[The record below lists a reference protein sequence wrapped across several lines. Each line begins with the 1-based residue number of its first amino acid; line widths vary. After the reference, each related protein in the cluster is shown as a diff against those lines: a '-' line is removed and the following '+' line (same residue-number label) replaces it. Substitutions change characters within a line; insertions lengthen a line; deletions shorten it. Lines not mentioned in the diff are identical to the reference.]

1 MNRKQNMESKP
12 KPHPPAPPPPHHD
25 IPPHVFHEIMA
36 MKDEI
41 GKLKG
46 KIEVIENLLI
56 RKGGDK

>member
-1 MNRKQNMESKP
+1 MKKEP
-12 KPHPPAPPPPHHD
+12 KKHPPAHPPKPHD

-46 KIEVIENLLI
+46 KIEVIENILI
-56 RKGGDK
+56 KKGGDK

>member
-1 MNRKQNMESKP
+1 MNRKLNMEDKP
-12 KPHPPAPPPPHHD
+12 KKHQPAPPPKHHD
-25 IPPHVFHEIMA
+25 IPPHIFHEIMT

-56 RKGGDK
+56 KKA

>member
-1 MNRKQNMESKP
+1 MNRKLNMEDKA
-12 KPHPPAPPPPHHD
+12 KKHPPAPPPMHHD

-46 KIEVIENLLI
+46 KIEVIENILI

>member
-1 MNRKQNMESKP
+1 MESKP
-12 KPHPPAPPPPHHD
+12 EKHPPVHPPKHHD
-25 IPPHVFHEIMA
+25 IPPHIFHEIMA

-46 KIEVIENLLI
+46 KIEVIENILI